1 MGFFASQGEAGRVV
15 QYTRAKELLTDGWL
29 SHIHA
34 MTPIEKTLS
43 SRQPLTI
50 WVRLLSLVADER
62 IGIVLGFPLEN

>member
-34 MTPIEKTLS
+34 MTPIKKTLS
-43 SRQPLTI
+43 SC
-50 WVRLLSLVADER
+50 
-62 IGIVLGFPLEN
+62 